1 MGCVY
6 LKDRRVAS
14 RSQRVNLMSEEYK
27 KYQYISNSPDYRHL
41 DDKDRYKALY
51 DEVGIV
57 DANRVIRWRE
67 EWMKY
72 FRPRPGATVLELGAH
87 NGPNLLHYAR
97 QGHTIS
103 GVELSTSL
111 IDTFE
116 TALRQ
121 EPKEVQERITLH
133 RGWIEDFV
141 PPMLF
146 DEVLC
151 TEILEH
157 VIDPVAILKVARA
170 ALKPGGR
177 IYISSPA
184 THWGNNTHV
193 RGVPVADLRNWL
205 ETAGLRPVEI
215 WCEDDRTFCVAHQ
228 SDVRVIGMIR
238 VRNESAIIKDTLDHM
253 ARFCSGGIYVY
264 DDVSTDDTAVLCA
277 SHPLVRQVVHGAYW
291 DSNRGRA
298 NYENRAAVLAA
309 AQKEAGPQ
317 DWFVYLDADERVEF
331 NWSDLSNLPQDV
343 IAVRMKLF
351 DFYITADDAHQ
362 DYRARRWMGP
372 EYRPIIM
379 AYRNLPTLRFR
390 TLCQRE
396 VELGTEGTILESG
409 FVKHYGKAVSIEQ
422 WEETCKYY
430 STYFPVWAAKW
441 NARKGKAIHTRS
453 DFGYDLIRWED
464 KEEKGIPL
472 TPQIEASAQ
481 RHQSGQ
487 SDQKLRILLANHHL
501 LDFTGSELFTFTL
514 ADFLRR
520 LGHEV
525 TVYSPYIDKLRQRF
539 DSIRVRV
546 FESLDEI
553 RDHNFDLAHVHHNI
567 TAMEVRHCFPN
578 LPMVYLSHGVLPY
591 LEQPPAID
599 LQITRFLAVSE
610 EVRGALIGQGIS
622 EDRISS
628 FRNIV
633 DSHRFCPTSNIAAAP
648 RNAIVISARIDER
661 RESIIREACARLGIT
676 VRFLGGRF
684 GAVPPSE
691 LPLHINNADIVFSL
705 GRGAVEA
712 MMCGRIP
719 IIFDYLGGDGM
730 VTPENLPELMSCN
743 FSGRRHGRDYT
754 VDDLV
759 LEIQKY
765 RNENGVPLRA
775 LSLELF
781 DAQINTPK
789 LIDIYLD
796 AAKSP
801 VLPLQPQDEKRLR
814 AIVETI
820 RETRAYTENHLMRT
834 EVRPLQANESSDCMP
849 LPATGSGPE
858 DWRESIRH
866 LESLLWLNE
875 EDPAAHNELGLL
887 NYHSGDKLRALGHFQ
902 RAAVLLPGDEQIVR
916 SLKSLCLELVDP
928 LVTELGGKTAHIRNL
943 ETHVENVE
951 THVRNVETHARNLE
965 ADVENLKMHRRN
977 VEAHAQNLEAN
988 LRGLEPH
995 ARNLE
1000 THVQNLETHVRN
1012 LETHARNLEADVERH
1027 KIHAGNVGAHAQNL
1041 EAHVGSLEVHAN
1053 NLERERQR
1061 LQDSFE
1067 AQTRQLTDYRLEA
1080 YAGRLTNVISEI
1092 RRDGIREIVVYGAG
1106 EAGQVL
1112 IALCRIANIRVR
1124 CAVDKKES
1132 LWGSEI
1138 EGVRIVPLAEALKE
1152 GIGAYAIASFSFAR
1166 EISREIRGRYA
1177 ESTGLRI
1184 YAPIQEPR
1192 NATYT
1197 GALQPATSAS

>member
-111 IDTFE
+111 IDSFE

-157 VIDPVAILKVARA
+157 VSDPVAILKVARA

-309 AQKEAGPQ
+309 AQKEADPQ

-331 NWSDLSNLPQDV
+331 NWSDLFDLPEDV
-343 IAVRMKLF
+343 IAVRMRLF

-362 DYRARRWMGP
+362 DYRARQWMGP

-396 VELGTEGTILESG
+396 VELGTEGRIIESG

-422 WEETCKYY
+422 WEQTCNYY

-441 NARKGKAIHTRS
+441 NARRGKAIHTRS

-464 KEEKGIPL
+464 KEEKGILL
-472 TPQIEASAQ
+472 TAEIEAPAH
-481 RHQSGQ
+481 RESGERA
-487 SDQKLRILLANHHL
+487 QKLRILLANHHL

-514 ADFLRR
+514 ADFLQR

-525 TVYSPYIDKLRQRF
+525 TVYSPYVDKLRQRF

-546 FESLDEI
+546 VEDLDEI

-567 TAMEVRHCFPN
+567 TATEVRHCFPN

-591 LEQPPAID
+591 LEQPPAVD
-599 LQITRFLAVSE
+599 LQIHRFLAVSE
-610 EVRGALIGQGIS
+610 EVRGSLIAQGIS
-622 EDRISS
+622 GDRISI

-633 DSHRFCPTSNIAAAP
+633 DSHRFSPSSNIAATPA
-648 RNAIVISARIDER
+648 NALVISARIDER
-661 RESIIREACARLGIT
+661 REKIISEACAKLGIT
-676 VRFLGGRF
+676 ARFLGGRF
-684 GAVPPSE
+684 GAVAPTE

-705 GRGAVEA
+705 GRGAIEA

-730 VTPENLPELMSCN
+730 VTPENVRELMSCN
-743 FSGRRHGRDYT
+743 FSGRRYGRDYT

-759 LEIQKY
+759 SEIQKY
-765 RNENGVPLRA
+765 RSGNGPSLRA

-781 DAQINTPK
+781 DAQINTPN
-789 LIDIYLD
+789 LVDIYRD
-796 AAKSP
+796 AAKTP
-801 VLPLQPQDEKRLR
+801 VAPPQPRDEKLLR

-820 RETRAYTENHLMRT
+820 CETRAYTENRLARSNG
-834 EVRPLQANESSDCMP
+834 RAPQESQSTDCIP
-849 LPATGSGPE
+849 FPATGNGPE
-858 DWRESIRH
+858 NWPDSIRH

-875 EDPAAHNELGLL
+875 EDPAAHNELGRLH
-887 NYHSGDKLRALGHFQ
+887 YHSGDKVRALGHFQ
-902 RAAVLLPGDEQIVR
+902 RAAALLPADEGMASNLRI
-916 SLKSLCLELVDP
+916 LYPELVTP
-928 LVTELGGKTAHIRNL
+928 LVADLGGKTAHIRNL
-943 ETHVENVE
+943 ENLVED
-951 THVRNVETHARNLE
+951 R
-965 ADVENLKMHRRN
+965 
-977 VEAHAQNLEAN
+977 
-988 LRGLEPH
+988 
-995 ARNLE
+995 
-1000 THVQNLETHVRN
+1000 ETHVRN

-1027 KIHAGNVGAHAQNL
+1027 KVHAGNVEKRAQNLEADLRNLETHARNLEADVERHKNHAGNVEKHAQNL
-1041 EAHVGSLEVHAN
+1041 EARVG
-1053 NLERERQR
+1053 NLEAHTKHVEEESRR
-1061 LQDSFE
+1061 LRDSFE
-1067 AQTRQLTDYRLEA
+1067 AQARQLAHYRVQTFA
-1080 YAGRLTNVISEI
+1080 SRLTSVISEI

-1112 IALCRIANIRVR
+1112 IALCRVGNIRVR

-1132 LWGSEI
+1132 LWGTEI
-1138 EGVRIVPLAEALKE
+1138 EGVRVASLTEALKE
-1152 GIGAYAIASFSFAR
+1152 GVDTFVIASFSFAR
-1166 EISREIRGRYA
+1166 EISREIRARYPETA
-1177 ESTGLRI
+1177 GTLRI
-1184 YAPIQEPR
+1184 YAPVQESR
-1192 NATYT
+1192 NATPT
-1197 GALQPATSAS
+1197 GALLPAGSA